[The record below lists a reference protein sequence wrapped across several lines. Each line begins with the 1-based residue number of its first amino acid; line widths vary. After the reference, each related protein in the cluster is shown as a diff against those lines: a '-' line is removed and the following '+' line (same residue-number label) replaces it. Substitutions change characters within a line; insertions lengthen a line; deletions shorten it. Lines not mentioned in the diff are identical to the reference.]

1 MSEPQPEEEPKI
13 IVDDDWKEQVEKEK
27 EALRMAE
34 QKAKE
39 SPAETAEPAEP
50 ANAEQQAVPPASLMT
65 LISMLFT
72 QAMAMLGQI
81 PDPTTGKASVDKP
94 IAKHYIDTLEMLEQ
108 KTKGNVDDEE
118 AKMFAE
124 ALHALRIT
132 YVSAQGEP

>member
-1 MSEPQPEEEPKI
+1 
-13 IVDDDWKEQVEKEK
+13 
-27 EALRMAE
+27 
-34 QKAKE
+34 
-39 SPAETAEPAEP
+39 
-50 ANAEQQAVPPASLMT
+50 
-65 LISMLFT
+65 
-72 QAMAMLGQI
+72 MAMLGQI